1 MLLAWLLPMFY
12 FAIFL
17 ECKSAASFSC
27 FIALVSSQYITTWH
41 LQALNIP
48 RCNQPFTAVKAERYL
63 GNEVMLAS
71 VIQIQVAKQL
81 IHWQWL
87 IIGFSFF
94 FFFFFLF
101 LIWFCFLFCFWK
113 AVSILHLGFVT
124 SPILVD
130 EWGSSLVMESS

>member
-94 FFFFFLF
+94 FFFFFFFFF
-101 LIWFCFLFCFWK
+101 LICFCFLFCFWK

-130 EWGSSLVMESS
+130 E